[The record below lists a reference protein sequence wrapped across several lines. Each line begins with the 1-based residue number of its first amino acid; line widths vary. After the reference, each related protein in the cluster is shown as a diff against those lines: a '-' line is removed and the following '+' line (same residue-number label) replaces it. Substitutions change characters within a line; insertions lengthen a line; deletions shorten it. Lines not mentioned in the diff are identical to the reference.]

1 MDYVII
7 VAGGSSRRFGSDK
20 LLTNVGSEPVVR
32 RVLEASSGL
41 GEQVVL
47 ARLLRRRYVCPGLSL
62 ALRPTP
68 TPSRRAP

>member
-20 LLTNVGSEPVVR
+20 LLTNVGGDPVVR

-41 GEQVVL
+41 GEQVVVTSRPE
-47 ARLLRRRYVCPGLSL
+47 AERLG
-62 ALRPTP
+62 A
-68 TPSRRAP
+68 